1 MSYRQNCQSSAPAAG
16 WTGSRVRLRSSA
28 AYGVFTA
35 CLMFV
40 LLAYLP
46 AYADHVHHLYYNN
59 VQWQDED
66 LTKDYGGG
74 IAYSESAI
82 TSLYTAGNDQLHT
95 YYVDT
100 NLHVRQL
107 YYNNTTWSDEDLT
120 IDGHGPQ
127 AGIWGISAF
136 AVKNLQHVFY
146 IGYSDYHVHELYYN
160 NATWSD
166 QDITSQTPGSVAANL
181 TAPELVAFATK
192 GNKQFHVYYED
203 SNFHLH
209 QLYFN
214 GTSWSDQDLT
224 KWTGAICYPGTPFPA
239 AGAGYIAGFAVGN
252 KQHLFCPGLDAT
264 GQHEHLLH
272 IYYNN
277 STWTSEDI
285 TAKVGGSSLAFNGIV
300 TGFRYPGKSQLEVY
314 GVTYDGHVHQFTG
327 KGKKWTD
334 LDLTVAMGA
343 PVDDWYGGGVAFP
356 TTDNNQFHIF
366 YQPSPEVYQLYYNG
380 SSWSSED
387 LTGGAGRADYYG
399 SGMAGFAIGNLQ
411 HVFYLTAE

>member
-1 MSYRQNCQSSAPAAG
+1 MPYRHHPHSSASARNMTLGAG
-16 WTGSRVRLRSSA
+16 NATSTFAVIA
-28 AYGVFTA
+28 A
-35 CLMFV
+35 CLMF
-40 LLAYLP
+40 LLVSYLP
-46 AYADHVHHLYYNN
+46 ARADHVHHLYYNN

-66 LTKDYGGG
+66 LTTLTGGG
-74 IAYSESAI
+74 IAASESTI
-82 TSLYTAGNDQLHT
+82 TSFYTSGNDQLHT

-107 YYNNTTWSDEDLT
+107 FYNNTSWSDEDLT
-120 IDGHGPQ
+120 ADTGGPK
-127 AGIWGISAF
+127 AGIWGISGF
-136 AVKNLQHVFY
+136 AAKNLQHVFY

-160 NATWSD
+160 NASWSD
-166 QDITSQTPGSVAANL
+166 QDITVQAGGVAANL
-181 TAPELVAFATK
+181 SAPELVAFATTN
-192 GNKQFHVYYED
+192 NKQFHVYYQAPNLD
-203 SNFHLH
+203 LH

-214 GTSWSDQDLT
+214 GTSWSDQNLT
-224 KWTGAICYPGTPFPA
+224 AWTGAICYPGTPFPP

-252 KQHLFCPGLDAT
+252 TQHLFCPGLDAT
-264 GQHEHLLH
+264 KQHEHLLH

-277 STWTSEDI
+277 STWTYEDI

-300 TGFRYPGKSQLEVY
+300 TGFRYPGKNQLEVY
-314 GVTYDGHVHQFTG
+314 STTFDGHVHQFTS

-356 TTDNNQFHIF
+356 TSGNNQFHIY
-366 YQPSPEVYQLYYNG
+366 YQPSAEVYQLYFNG

-387 LTGGAGRADYYG
+387 LTGGAGQSDYYG

-411 HVFYLTAE
+411 HVFYLGYGG